1 VNVLRRA
8 TSRRL
13 NGIGASPG
21 IAQGTVYV
29 VNDGLEAPPQFH
41 LDPDQVPEE
50 LDRFEA
56 AVALSTRQIREI
68 RDRLSGAD
76 GGEHLLILEA
86 HLLMLNDAVFVEGV
100 KSLVREEQIN
110 AEWALRKTI
119 ERIRSMFEGLAHDY
133 FRERGSDIDFVGE
146 RILRNLM
153 GHAQVFAADDLPQDV
168 VVVAHDLSP
177 ADTAQL
183 TRFKVR
189 GLITEAGS
197 RTSHAAI
204 VARSLD
210 IPAVVGLPGILQLAG
225 TGDRIVVDGYTG
237 EIILSPTP
245 KQISTAKDTEQRAR
259 TKEKDAIRAALT
271 QAHTK
276 DGYHIAV
283 LGNVETPSEADAV
296 LSHGGEGV
304 GLYRTE
310 FLFVGRSST
319 PTEEQHLENYRDLAK
334 RLGGRPLTIRTL
346 DLGGDKLFSTAH
358 KVSERNPALGLRA
371 IRLCLQQPEL
381 LRTQLRAILRVAA
394 EHPVRLMLPMIT
406 DIGEIQS
413 AKQLIRAEIQTL
425 RAEGVAHAANVP
437 IGIMV
442 ETPAAAATADLLAKE
457 VDFFAIG
464 TNDLIQYSLAI
475 DRGNE
480 HVAHMYR
487 PLHPA
492 ILRLIA
498 QTAEAASQ
506 AGISVCVC
514 GEMAAETIH
523 TPVLLGLGITEMSM
537 NATAVPWVKKIVR
550 ESSLAECR
558 RLVDDLL
565 MTTSPL
571 EIEDRVRAFVKLHH
585 PDIDG

>member
-1 VNVLRRA
+1 MRRA

-13 NGIGASPG
+13 KGIGASPG

-29 VNDGLEAPPQFH
+29 VNAGLDAPPQFH
-41 LDPDQVPEE
+41 LDQEAVPKE
-50 LDRFEA
+50 LERFEA

-100 KSLVREEQIN
+100 KSLVREETIN

-153 GHAQVFAADDLPQDV
+153 GQAQVFAADDLPEDV

-183 TRFKVR
+183 TRFRVR

-210 IPAVVGLPGILQLAG
+210 IPAVVGLPGMLQIAG
-225 TGDRIVVDGYTG
+225 TGDRIVIDGFTG
-237 EIILSPTP
+237 EVILSPTA
-245 KQISTAKDTEQRAR
+245 KQISTAKDSEQRAR
-259 TKEKDAIRAALT
+259 TKEKDAIRASLT
-271 QAHTK
+271 PAHTK
-276 DGYHIAV
+276 DGYKVSIF
-283 LGNVETPSEADAV
+283 GNVELPLEADAV

-310 FLFVGRSST
+310 FLFVGRATT
-319 PTEEQHLENYRDLAK
+319 PTEEEHLQNYRDLAR
-334 RLGGRPLTIRTL
+334 RLAGRPLTIRTL

-358 KVSERNPALGLRA
+358 KVQERNPALGLRA

-394 EHPVRLMLPMIT
+394 EFPVRLMLPMIT
-406 DIGEIQS
+406 DVSEIHS

-425 RAEGVAHAANVP
+425 RAEGIEHSADVP
-437 IGIMV
+437 VGIMV
-442 ETPAAAATADLLAKE
+442 ETPAAAIVSDLLAKE

-498 QTAEAASQ
+498 QTTEAASH

-514 GEMAAETIH
+514 GEMAAEAIH
-523 TPVLLGLGITEMSM
+523 TPVLLGLGITELSM
-537 NATAVPWVKKIVR
+537 NATAIPWVKKIVR
-550 ESSLAECR
+550 DSSFTDCR
-558 RLVDDLL
+558 RLVDELL
-565 MTTSPL
+565 MTCSPL
-571 EIEDRVRAFVKLHH
+571 EVEERLRAYLKVHH
-585 PDIDG
+585 PELDG